1 MCGIAGTISKR
12 DCSAHVQQMVGSLHH
27 RGPDDNGFE
36 RISCGE
42 TEVILGSTRLAILDL
57 SAAGHMPMR
66 DDASGN
72 WIVYNGEIY
81 NFKEIRAELVARG
94 ETFHSGTDTEVVLKA
109 YRTWGD
115 GCLMR
120 FHGMFAFAIWDARER
135 QLLLYRDGRGKKPL
149 YFTQKI
155 PGGGLCFAS
164 EVRTLLASGLV
175 EPRLNHVALES
186 FLYNGFIVGPHTII
200 QDVWSVM
207 PGTVVVFDAAGRKVA
222 TRRWWKL
229 PGQILRNRRNELVVE
244 ELRTMLDLAVA
255 QRMVSDVPVGAFLS
269 GGLDSS
275 TIVALM
281 ARHKSDVRT
290 FSITFDEADFDE
302 SAYSR
307 WVAER
312 FGTRHTEVR
321 LTSRDFAKQ
330 FQDAVNSLD
339 QPSFDGVNSYIVSR
353 AARESGLTVA
363 LSGLGGDE
371 LFGGY
376 PFFTPACRIARVA
389 ALTNM
394 VPECVGETLGK
405 LMARRGGMDIAGPTK
420 LLEILAHD
428 IGGLGHRVL
437 AAYQATQLLFPTWS
451 QDQLLRR
458 SRAVHHTWM
467 GLPGDF
473 IDFILDESSGPV
485 PDRVCA
491 ALMRLFLGERCL
503 RDTDCTSMAVSL
515 EVRAPLTDR
524 RLIEAVWQVPAHIR
538 CHGSPNKP
546 FMWELVKPFLGGDYP
561 VRGKQG
567 FTFPFKKWLSEDG
580 AAKEIVWNTLSDRP
594 AADRLG
600 FNPQFLKTVAN
611 NFHVNPATTP
621 WSRVWSLYV
630 IMNWCTRHRVEA

>member
-1 MCGIAGTISKR
+1 
-12 DCSAHVQQMVGSLHH
+12 MVGSLHH
-27 RGPDDNGFE
+27 RGPDDQGLE
-36 RISCGE
+36 RILCGE
-42 TEVILGSTRLAILDL
+42 SEVILGSTRLAILDL
-57 SAAGHMPMR
+57 SSAGHMPMR

-72 WIVYNGEIY
+72 WVVYNGEVY
-81 NFKEIRAELVARG
+81 NFAEIRAELVARG
-94 ETFHSGTDTEVVLKA
+94 ETFQSDTDTEVVLKA
-109 YRTWGD
+109 HRTWGD
-115 GCLMR
+115 ACLMR
-120 FHGMFAFAIWDARER
+120 FQGMFAFAIWDARER

-164 EVRTLLASGLV
+164 EVRALLASGLV
-175 EPRLNHVALES
+175 EPRLNQVALES
-186 FLYNGFIVGPHTII
+186 FLYNGFVVGPHTII

-207 PGTVVVFDAAGRKVA
+207 PGTVVVFDATGRKVV

-229 PGQILRNRRNELVVE
+229 PGQILRKRRNELVIDE
-244 ELRTMLDLAVA
+244 IRSMLDLAVA

-281 ARHKSDVRT
+281 ARHNSEVRT

-302 SAYSR
+302 SPYSH
-307 WVAER
+307 WVSKR
-312 FGTRHTEVR
+312 FATRHTEVR
-321 LTSRDFAKQ
+321 LTSADFASQ

-376 PFFTPACRIARVA
+376 PFFAAACRMARVA
-389 ALTNM
+389 VLTSM
-394 VPECVGETLGK
+394 TPECVGTALRK
-405 LMARRGGMDIAGPTK
+405 LMARRGGMDIAGPAK
-420 LLEILAHD
+420 LLEILAHG
-428 IGGLGHRVL
+428 IGGLGRRVL

-451 QDQLLRR
+451 QDQLLG
-458 SRAVHHTWM
+458 SGRAIHHTWL
-467 GLPGDF
+467 GLPREF
-473 IDFILDESSGPV
+473 IDFILDESAGPV

-524 RLIEAVWQVPAHIR
+524 RLIEAVWQVPAHVR

-546 FMWELVKPFLGGDYP
+546 FMWELVKPFLGADYP
-561 VRGKQG
+561 VRRKQG
-567 FTFPFKKWLSEDG
+567 FTFPFKKWLNEEG
-580 AAKEIVWNTLSDRP
+580 TAKDIVWNTLSDRS

-600 FNPQFLKTVAN
+600 FNPRFLKTVAN
-611 NFHVNPATTP
+611 NFHANPASTP
-621 WSRVWSLYV
+621 WSRVWSIYV
-630 IMNWCTRHRVEA
+630 IMNWCTRHRVAA